1 MPRYLITLS
10 IGPVQ
15 SLIDAAR
22 RTRDLW
28 CGSWLL
34 SELSRAAARSLD
46 QAQPGCLIFPSL
58 ANPEQDLRPV
68 SRPGDQANI
77 ANVLRACVD
86 RPDALSVQQLCGEAS
101 EAARER
107 LRVIGREVL
116 DGTRIPLRGG
126 LWDAQL
132 SDLLEIQAAWVE
144 WAHVDASAPES
155 TYAHASKAVGQ
166 VLAARKSTRD
176 FAQVHSAIGTGLP
189 KSSLDGAAETVLM
202 SDVHSDRRARREL
215 GLSSGEQLDA
225 LGVIKRRAGDVEQ
238 FTAWS
243 RIAVDPWIQQL
254 QQTRPELLAELR
266 QCYEPLVGLQ
276 LATRTRGNQDT
287 YDDFPYDGQL
297 LFDFRIQA
305 ALAGSEIGIMG
316 DEEREALKALQHP
329 VRKATRLIGAPVPY
343 AAILKADGDHM
354 GALLQ
359 KARTLADSRRISE
372 HLHRFASTVGQIV
385 RTHRG
390 HAIYAGGDDVL
401 ALVPLPQAVA
411 CARALAG
418 DFAKIMS
425 EVAEEIGVDRDAG
438 PTLSVGVGIGHIME
452 PLGRLR
458 ERAARAEH
466 RAKHLAGQPPRNA
479 LAILLGI
486 RSGGELAW
494 RAQWS
499 RSQAF
504 QALNDFGEAYVAGQ
518 LSSRVAYDLRA
529 IDLRFR
535 ALSRLTRDSSD
546 ETEESRGMQMA
557 EVVRM
562 LERARR
568 QGGAEPLSGAMR
580 ERIQE
585 EMTRQSLAELADT
598 LILARWLAARNAAD
612 LGDVYR

>member
-1 MPRYLITLS
+1 MPSYLITLS

-34 SELSRAAARSLD
+34 SEVSRAAARSLHE
-46 QAQPGCLIFPSL
+46 AQPGCLVFPSV

-68 SRPGDQANI
+68 SKPGDQANM
-77 ANVLRACVD
+77 ANILRASVD
-86 RPDALSVQQLCGEAS
+86 LPDGGSVQRLCAEAQA
-101 EAARER
+101 AARAR
-107 LRVIGREVL
+107 LLDIGRQVREGVS
-116 DGTRIPLRGG
+116 IALRDE
-126 LWDAQL
+126 LWDTQL
-132 SDLLEIQAAWVE
+132 SDLLEMQAAWVE
-144 WAHVDASAPES
+144 LERADNSPMES
-155 TYAHASKAVGQ
+155 VYANASKALSQ
-166 VLAARKSTRD
+166 MLAARKSTRD
-176 FAQVHSAIGTGLP
+176 FVQVYPLAQPGLP

-202 SDVHSDRRARREL
+202 PDVQSDRRARREL
-215 GLSSGEQLDA
+215 GLSLGEQLDA

-254 QQTRPELLAELR
+254 HQSQPELLAELR
-266 QCYEPLVGLQ
+266 QLYEPLVDLE
-276 LATRTRGNQDT
+276 LATRIRGNRDT
-287 YDDFPYDGQL
+287 YRDFPYDGQL
-297 LFDFRIQA
+297 LFDFRLQA
-305 ALAGSEIGIMG
+305 ALAGQDVGIGG
-316 DEEREALKALQHP
+316 NKERDALQTLQRQL
-329 VRKATRLIGAPVPY
+329 RKVTRHVGAPVPY

-372 HLHRFASTVGQIV
+372 HLHRFASTVGETV

-401 ALVPLPQAVA
+401 ALVPLPQAVS
-411 CARALAG
+411 CAQALAQ
-418 DFAKIMS
+418 DFTDIMT
-425 EVAEEIGVDRDAG
+425 EVAREIGVSTDAY
-438 PTLSVGVGIGHIME
+438 PTLSVGLGIGHIME
-452 PLGRLR
+452 PLGQLR

-466 RAKHLAGQPPRNA
+466 RAKHLEGQRSRNA
-479 LAILLGI
+479 LSIILGI

-499 RSQAF
+499 QSDKFR
-504 QALNDFGEAYVAGQ
+504 ALQEFGEAYLAGQ

-529 IDLRFR
+529 IDRRFR
-535 ALSRLTRDSSD
+535 ALSRLEKESNGDTK
-546 ETEESRGMQMA
+546 ESRGMQMA
-557 EVVRM
+557 EVTRM

-568 QGGAEPLSGAMR
+568 QGGSEPLQGGMR

-585 EMTRQSLAELADT
+585 EVQRQSLGDLADT

-612 LGDVYR
+612 LGDLYR